1 MYQYKRLSLGKDEN
15 GKRILKDE
23 HRYLV
28 EQFIGRKLSRN
39 EVVHHIDGN
48 KKNNDISNLKVM
60 SLSEH
65 TKIHSIE
72 RTISEETKLK
82 ISNSLK
88 GKKSPMRNKSEQDI
102 INIAKKY
109 KEFQNYRKVDRFFN
123 YANGTTGEII
133 RGEKYKEYQNLI
145 KQILET

>member
-1 MYQYKRLSLGKDEN
+1 
-15 GKRILKDE
+15 
-23 HRYLV
+23 
-28 EQFIGRKLSRN
+28 
-39 EVVHHIDGN
+39 
-48 KKNNDISNLKVM
+48 M

-72 RTISEETKLK
+72 RTISKETKLK